1 MSSFEHR
8 KHPRRRH
15 RQTAWIETSNGP
27 VECSIV
33 DISEN
38 GARIRHPLTDIEIQF
53 TLRLSEDGK
62 VARECCVGANASHSA
77 FLADK
82 PVHKRREAA
91 MTPSSRIVTALT
103 LQEF

>member
-62 VARECCVGANASHSA
+62 VARECCVVWQDGGMIGVL
-77 FLADK
+77 FLG
-82 PVHKRREAA
+82 KRISP
-91 MTPSSRIVTALT
+91 MPGGPLK
-103 LQEF
+103 